1 MLSLSKLDQD
11 WNSGCKTRI
20 WQGGKNRSVNANYK
34 FQEAGKQTKAKHR
47 RTLKTRKEA
56 EKSMRERDNTDTG

>member
-1 MLSLSKLDQD
+1 M
-11 WNSGCKTRI
+11 
-20 WQGGKNRSVNANYK
+20 NANYK